1 MGSMVSVCEHRGVHR
16 TIGHPTDAD
25 VILEACLDCRV
36 IRAYNV
42 HEQVVK
48 TTNAGYRFKRLCIG
62 PDDSILAADTD
73 GTIFKLTWR
82 DQSKDFHCRSLLETK
97 HWSIWAMSYG
107 KELGV
112 LAIITHRPIGIEG
125 IMLNDG
131 LPLWRISGE
140 IQDQSI
146 RPSGV
151 CWDNEGRVC
160 ITDISRVL
168 IVNGKTGEVSQ
179 IMSEPFFSSKGT
191 EQKSKGKQQGFRD
204 TFQPILDICFSPL
217 ESELVMLYGNV
228 ATGLTISCFHTS
240 DESS

>member
-1 MGSMVSVCEHRGVHR
+1 MFLQGVITKIPCYNFFLFQANTSKSSIQLTRTHTWTIPMNTASMKLNRNRQLIVRGEPLFTKLRSYQEKAVINVINRTTGGIMGSMVSVCEHRGVHR

-82 DQSKDFHCRSLLETK
+82 DQSKDFHCRSLQETK

-125 IMLNDG
+125 VMLNDG

-140 IQDQSI
+140 IQDQRI

-151 CWDNEGRVC
+151 CWDNEG
-160 ITDISRVL
+160 
-168 IVNGKTGEVSQ
+168 
-179 IMSEPFFSSKGT
+179 
-191 EQKSKGKQQGFRD
+191 
-204 TFQPILDICFSPL
+204 
-217 ESELVMLYGNV
+217 
-228 ATGLTISCFHTS
+228 
-240 DESS
+240 